1 MTSDHIFVFTFVTEP
16 MNTTFNISFSIT
28 NNIVN
33 SQHTLTNLNDQNS
46 GFKIKYW
53 YLKSVSYK
61 FKIIKLST
69 VKSINTV

>member
-1 MTSDHIFVFTFVTEP
+1 

-33 SQHTLTNLNDQNS
+33 SQHTLTNSNDENS
-46 GFKIKYW
+46 GLKIKCW
-53 YLKSVSYK
+53 YLKSVLYK
-61 FKIIKLST
+61 FKIIKLNT